1 MDKRTIFLIG
11 LNFSSKSRRLEEW
24 EIAQKS
30 TGKDVLKSTGKPVG
44 KTIGKKLGKTAGKI
58 VDQMR
63 NNPQITIPE
72 IAVVVQTSESNVLQ
86 HTSKLQKQGIIRR
99 VDGRKEGYWQVLI

>member
-1 MDKRTIFLIG
+1 MLNWNTNLQAEINAFVASQETDAKTI
-11 LNFSSKSRRLEEW
+11 
-24 EIAQKS
+24 
-30 TGKDVLKSTGKPVG
+30 GKPVG

-58 VDQMR
+58 VDLMR

-99 VDGRKEGYWQVLI
+99 VVGRKEGYWQVLI